1 MWTCF
6 RPRVEHPL
14 VQRIVGLGGLNP
26 HRQNPFLGI
35 QRPPGP
41 LAAHADKTDLKGKD
55 NKDDDDDDDHDDD
68 DEKRRKKKTRTVFS
82 RSQVILI
89 CENFHKEFF

>member
-1 MWTCF
+1 MKILLFCTIWTYF

-41 LAAHADKTDLKGKD
+41 LTAHADKPDLKGKKPND
-55 NKDDDDDDDHDDD
+55 QLGKVYYIVTIVH
-68 DEKRRKKKTRTVFS
+68 
-82 RSQVILI
+82 
-89 CENFHKEFF
+89 